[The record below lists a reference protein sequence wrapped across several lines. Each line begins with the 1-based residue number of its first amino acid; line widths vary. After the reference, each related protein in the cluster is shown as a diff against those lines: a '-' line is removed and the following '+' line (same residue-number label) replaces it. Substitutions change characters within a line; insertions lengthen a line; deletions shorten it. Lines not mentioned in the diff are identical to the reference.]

1 MSLKGI
7 RWLLNGLEAY
17 LESLQSKTQA
27 YAENIVFVKSTQ
39 IFA

>member
-17 LESLQSKTQA
+17 LESLQRKTQA
-27 YAENIVFVKSTQ
+27 YVEKIVFVKSTQ